1 VGASFQLAQVSFGKL
16 KTCRHMRNRMRI
28 VHVTAST
35 NFGGPERQMLGLAQ
49 SLRPTNE
56 SHFLSFAEGGRCD
69 AFLDEVR
76 RAGFEGAGL
85 TSDTPRLA
93 RAGHELRERLAD
105 LRADIVCCHGYKA
118 DLLGWWAGRRLGIP
132 VVAVSRGWTWE
143 NRKVRAYEAIDRYML
158 RWMDCV
164 VCVSEAQARRV
175 RRAGVPR
182 INIRVI
188 RNAIRTDR
196 FETIDPSGRDSLTAL
211 FRTPPR
217 RIVGTAGRLSPEK
230 GHDVFIRAAARIAA
244 KHSDVGF
251 VIFGEGALRQA
262 LADQIRSAGLEE
274 RVVLAGHRADLD
286 RLTPHLD
293 IAVLASYTEGLP
305 NVVLEAMACGVPVVA
320 TAVGGTPEVVQD
332 GITGHLVQAG
342 NAEPLAARIE
352 SLLESES
359 QRQTMGTSGRAR
371 VRQEFTF
378 DAQAHAYQ
386 ELFAELQTSR
396 GAPRRGIGKLL
407 RRALRRVRV
416 DAPLAHVQ
424 EGQ

>member
-1 VGASFQLAQVSFGKL
+1 
-16 KTCRHMRNRMRI
+16 MRI

-49 SLRPTNE
+49 SLHATSE
-56 SHFLSFAEGGRCD
+56 SCFLSFAEGGRCE
-69 AFLDEVR
+69 AFLNEAR
-76 RAGFEGAGL
+76 QAGFQAASL
-85 TSDTPRLA
+85 SSDTPRLA
-93 RAGHELRERLAD
+93 RAAHELRERLAD
-105 LRADIVCCHGYKA
+105 LRADVVCAHGYKA

-143 NRKVRAYEAIDRYML
+143 NRKVRAYEAIDRYLL
-158 RWMDCV
+158 RWVDCV

-196 FETIDPSGRDSLTAL
+196 FETVEPSGRARLAAL
-211 FRTPPR
+211 FCTPPR
-217 RIVGTAGRLSPEK
+217 QVVGTAGRLSPEK

-244 KHSDVGF
+244 QHSDVGF
-251 VIFGEGALRQA
+251 VIFGEGALRPA
-262 LADQIRSAGLEE
+262 LAEQIRFAGLEG

-286 RLTPHLD
+286 TLTPHLD
-293 IAVLASYTEGLP
+293 VAVLASYTEGLP

-332 GITGHLVQAG
+332 GITGHLVPAG
-342 NAEPLAARIE
+342 NAEALAARIE
-352 SLLESES
+352 DFLESEL
-359 QRQTMGTSGRAR
+359 QRQTMGARGRAR
-371 VRQEFTF
+371 VSQEFTF
-378 DAQAHAYQ
+378 EAQARAYQ
-386 ELFAELQTSR
+386 ELFAELQTHR
-396 GAPRRGIGKLL
+396 GVRRRGIGKLI

-416 DAPLAHVQ
+416 DAPLAQAQ
-424 EGQ
+424 EGR